1 MCVRKKRV
9 CYAEYL
15 DKVQSSIKFNVKLFW
30 SYVNSKCKILDIPG
44 SVFLNNVEAE
54 KSDDIVKLFAAQF
67 QNSFNL
73 SDPILPTLSDLPA
86 LVSDVT
92 ISGEE
97 LMNTLLKFNKSS
109 GSGPDQVPALY
120 IVNCAKYLLD
130 PILHIFNS
138 SLASGVFPSAW
149 KSSFIRPI
157 YRKGSRHVV
166 QNYRPV
172 ATGCALANQ

>member
-1 MCVRKKRV
+1 M
-9 CYAEYL
+9 
-15 DKVQSSIKFNVKLFW
+15 SIKFNLKSFW
-30 SYVNSKCKILDIPG
+30 SYVNSKRKILDIPG

-54 KSDDIVKLFAAQF
+54 ESDDIVKLFAAQF
-67 QNSFNL
+67 KNSFIF
-73 SDPILPTLSDLPA
+73 SDPILPPLSDLPT

-97 LMNTLLKFNKSS
+97 LMNTLLKLKKST
-109 GSGPDQVPALY
+109 GAGPDLVPALY
-120 IVNCAKYLLD
+120 IVNCARYLMD

-157 YRKGSRHVV
+157 YKKGSWHDF

-172 ATGCALANQ
+172 ATGCALAKGLIQLWPINYLFL